1 MQQRL
6 EANDQLVILYKFS
19 IQLNQSDE
27 VQNRTKRQDF
37 STCPRWQSSQ
47 SSNDGAGKIFRE
59 VLQGRGWA
67 PLSKL

>member
-27 VQNRTKRQDF
+27 VQNRTKRQD
-37 STCPRWQSSQ
+37 SVLVQDGSQ
-47 SSNDGAGKIFRE
+47 GNLRTTELEKIFRE
-59 VLQGRGWA
+59 VLQERCWA